1 MKLMYVLDQFY
12 LHGGIEKILAAKINS
27 FIRDYGFTVH
37 LVTSGQQGKP
47 FVYDLDPRV
56 IHTDLGINY
65 VENESFFSKTNLKKK
80 LAHAR
85 LLKKEIDKIAPD
97 TIISPSFSHDQYFL
111 PFIKRQIPKIKE
123 IHFSGVILPAK
134 NSKPSAL
141 SLVYWF
147 LKYYDRVVILNEDE
161 RQYFPNFKL
170 TVIPNF
176 VECPHQKPSILG
188 EREKTVIAAGRIAPV
203 KQFDHLLKAW
213 SIIEKKHQDWKL
225 KIYGDGEFAYVAG
238 IKKLSSDLGL
248 TNAEFP
254 GSVNNLFE
262 VMQRSSIFALSSAN
276 ECFPMVLLEA
286 KCAGLP
292 VVSYNSPNG
301 PRNIINDKKDG
312 FLVKNGDVEVLAEN
326 LSNLITNE
334 RCRNLM
340 SHEALKKSA
349 DFSKEGVMKKWEKL
363 LMELIL

>member
-47 FVYDLDPRV
+47 FVYELDTRV

-65 VENESFFSKTNLKKK
+65 IENESFFSKKNLKKK

-85 LLKKEIDKIAPD
+85 LLKKEIDKIIPD
-97 TIISPSFSHDQYFL
+97 IIISPSFSHDQYFL

-141 SLVYWF
+141 SLVHWF
-147 LKYYDRVVILNEDE
+147 FKYYDQVVILNEDE
-161 RQYFPNFKL
+161 RQYFPDFKL

-176 VECPHQKPSILG
+176 VDCSQKKIQTF
-188 EREKTVIAAGRIAPV
+188 EREKTVITAGRIAPV

-213 SIIEKKHQDWKL
+213 SLIEKKNPDWKL
-225 KIYGDGEFAYVAG
+225 KIYGDGESAYVDEL
-238 IKKLSSDLGL
+238 KRLSSELGL
-248 TNAEFP
+248 ATAEFP
-254 GSVNNLFE
+254 GSVNNLPE
-262 VMQRSSIFALSSAN
+262 IMQRASVFTLSSAN

-292 VVSYNSPNG
+292 VVSYDSPNG
-301 PRNIINDKKDG
+301 PRNIIKDG
-312 FLVKNGDVEVLAEN
+312 EDGLLVKIGDVQEFAKK
-326 LSNLITNE
+326 LSK
-334 RCRNLM
+334 LM
-340 SHEALKKSA
+340 TDEQSRMRMSKNAFHSIGY
-349 DFSKEGVMKKWEKL
+349 FSKERVMRKWESL
-363 LMELIL
+363 LKELTS